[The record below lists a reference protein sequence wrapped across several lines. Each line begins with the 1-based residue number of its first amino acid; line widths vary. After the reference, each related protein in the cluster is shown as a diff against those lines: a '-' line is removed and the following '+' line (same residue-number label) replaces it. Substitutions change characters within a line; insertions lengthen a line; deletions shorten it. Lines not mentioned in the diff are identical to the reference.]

1 MMREPRLVW
10 GLALATLAP
19 TASPKVAWRASGSG
33 TDTTITLE
41 APGARPTFSPVW
53 PKLVLKC
60 HDRKPMLGFFIGS
73 LDFMGSL
80 NENVA
85 TVRFDREPA
94 FRIGVYNWVKWSKLW
109 MKSTTIDPGTV
120 FFFKPEQMVASLLR
134 HRRMLV
140 RVTPSYGPAQEV
152 SFDLPGLEQQL
163 PAFEKACD
171 LKEPIERAVQAPA
184 SPPRSAPAARPAAPV
199 APPLQTFGAWTQSV
213 TTSKVDDLPIVVL
226 SLPPARGAPASR
238 LASLVFRCREKQ
250 TEAFLSF
257 DLPLSA
263 AQQGAYLVVRASV
276 DGGAQDKEWWL
287 APSTDQ
293 RAYFF
298 GSAPQLLKRLLAS
311 QELRLAY
318 RPRKRPENYEWMPKG
333 EAVFKLAGLDRA
345 LRAFLGACPIDLAKV
360 KVKDGLA
367 KLP

>member
-1 MMREPRLVW
+1 
-10 GLALATLAP
+10 
-19 TASPKVAWRASGSG
+19 
-33 TDTTITLE
+33 
-41 APGARPTFSPVW
+41 
-53 PKLVLKC
+53 
-60 HDRKPMLGFFIGS
+60 MLGFFIGS
-73 LDFMGSL
+73 LDFLGSL

-120 FFFKPEQMVASLLR
+120 FFFKPEQMVASLLIVACSSADTVAR
-134 HRRMLV
+134 A
-140 RVTPSYGPAQEV
+140 GPGGD
-152 SFDLPGLEQQL
+152 STSRPRTR
-163 PAFEKACD
+163 PASIACD

-199 APPLQTFGAWTQSV
+199 APPLQTFGEWTQSV
-213 TTSKVDDLPIVVL
+213 MTSKVDDLPIVVL
-226 SLPPARGAPASR
+226 SLPQARGAAASR

-287 APSTDQ
+287 APSTDN

-345 LRAFLGACPIDLAKV
+345 SRAFLDVCPIDLAKV